1 MYIIFSKKKNIELIC
16 KTYLNAKVYNNVV
29 EWKTFET
36 FWWPAWHIK
45 SQVRLPKGKMKIPHV
60 DKKNVMIIKTV
71 PQSP

>member
-1 MYIIFSKKKNIELIC
+1 MW
-16 KTYLNAKVYNNVV
+16 LNEKHLRPFGGQLDKLGSLKA
-29 EWKTFET
+29 
-36 FWWPAWHIK
+36 P